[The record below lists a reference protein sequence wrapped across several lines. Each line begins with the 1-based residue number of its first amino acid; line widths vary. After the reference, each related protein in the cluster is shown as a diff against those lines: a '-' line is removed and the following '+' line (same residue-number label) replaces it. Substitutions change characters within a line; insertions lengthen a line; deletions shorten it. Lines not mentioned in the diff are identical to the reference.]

1 MTDEASTTSFESRD
15 KALKEGGATPKSNLV
30 KMWLTAI
37 AASTKDEETWRK
49 TGDEIIGI
57 YRSAEEYKS
66 QTAFNILYSNTETL
80 LPALYNSTPVPDIRR
95 RYNDPGVVSKA
106 VADILERAIT
116 YSIDVYD
123 FDNTVKSAMFDA
135 AVPGRGLVR
144 VRYAPYVQGG
154 EDHGAEVE
162 GPESVATENMEH
174 SPEGEGEPVENGEQV
189 TSHEVRCEY
198 VPWKNFRRGPGLVW
212 DDVDWIAFEHF
223 LSREQLK
230 QLNETI
236 GGKISLEST
245 TEGKHPDDEH
255 SSNQAKAEIFG
266 RARVWEVWDR
276 VSHQVLFIAPSW
288 MDEPIK
294 VAEDPYRLTGFYP
307 IPRPMQFVETP
318 TNLVPVPPYQCYK
331 ALAEELNEVTTRI
344 RKIVA
349 QLRVKGFYAAP
360 ADNLQE
366 IVDADDGDLVAIP
379 GLEMFIANGGLDG
392 AIAWWPIEPAVKALA
407 QLYEQREVI
416 KATIYEVCGIADI
429 MRGNTK
435 ATETASAQQIK
446 SQWGSLRVQRAQA
459 EVARFIRDIFRIKA
473 ELISTFYDMPTLQ
486 QMTGVE
492 LVSAA
497 DRQMAQQRVQMLQM
511 QAQQSAP
518 AAGPAAG
525 AGAAPPPAP
534 APIPEELTKV
544 LEGPLVDDVEKL
556 LRSDLLRSYKV
567 DVESDSTVRADL
579 TRNQEQMNLF
589 IQGTA
594 QYIQA
599 VGPAVQAQLMPS
611 DVAVDIYAAFARH
624 FKLGKQVEDSLDRM
638 ASNAKEQAQKPQP
651 QKPDPE
657 MEKIK
662 IQAQAKAEELRLK
675 AEAQQQEMALK
686 QQQLEQ
692 EMAFEREKMQQ
703 ELMLAQ
709 EKHNLDLQVAQ
720 VQADQQMKTAEM
732 QNQMAAEAH
741 QAEMARSQ
749 EAHSSKLAMDA
760 EGYSMGQ
767 AREAES
773 HDFKMRQAKQDADI
787 RVEEHN
793 AKHKPPKT
801 GPRKVKVIRDK
812 SGRIEGAEI
821 ND

>member
-1 MTDEASTTSFESRD
+1 MTDEASTSSFESRD
-15 KALKEGGATPKSNLV
+15 KALKEGGAAPKANLV

-37 AASTKDEETWRK
+37 AAAGKDESEWRK
-49 TGDEIIGI
+49 VGGDIIDI
-57 YRSAEEYKS
+57 YRSDEKQKG

-80 LPALYNSTPVPDIRR
+80 LPAIYNSTPVPDIRR

-123 FDNTVKSAMFDA
+123 FDSTIKSAMFDA

-144 VRYAPYVQGG
+144 VRYSPYVQGS
-154 EDHGAEVE
+154 EDHGAEGE
-162 GPESVATENMEH
+162 GPESQVTENMEH
-174 SPEGEGEPVENGEQV
+174 SPEGENEPVEGGEQV

-223 LSREQLK
+223 LSREQFE
-230 QLNETI
+230 QLDPAI
-236 GGKISLEST
+236 GKAIALDST
-245 TEGKHPDDEH
+245 VDGNKRDDEKTD
-255 SSNQAKAEIFG
+255 NQATGEIF
-266 RARVWEVWDR
+266 ARGQCWEVWDR
-276 VSHQVLFIAPSW
+276 VKKQVLFVAPAW
-288 MDEPIK
+288 LDEPVKI
-294 VAEDPYRLTGFYP
+294 ADDPYKLTGFYP

-344 RKIVA
+344 RKITR

-379 GLEMFIANGGLDG
+379 GLEAFMANGGIDG
-392 AIAWWPIEPAVKALA
+392 AIAWWPIEPSVKALA
-407 QLYEQREVI
+407 QLIEHREMV

-459 EVARFIRDIFRIKA
+459 EVGRFIRDVFRIKA

-486 QMTGVE
+486 QMTGVD
-492 LVSAA
+492 LISAA
-497 DRQMAQQRVQMLQM
+497 DKQLIQQRVQMLQT

-518 AAGPAAG
+518 AAGPVAG

-534 APIPEELTKV
+534 APIPPEITEKLELPTIEE
-544 LEGPLVDDVEKL
+544 VEQL

-599 VGPAVQAQLMPS
+599 VAPAVQAQLMPP

-638 ASNAKEQAQKPQP
+638 ASNAKEQAQKPQ
-651 QKPDPE
+651 QEKPDPE
-657 MEKIK
+657 MLK
-662 IQAQAKAEELRLK
+662 AQAEMQAKQQDMQLRKQEMEMNLQFK
-675 AEAQQQEMALK
+675 QQEAQMDAQIAQQKAQADIQIAYAKANADIQVKSMMAEKQAEMQDNK
-686 QQQLEQ
+686 NQI
-692 EMAFEREKMQQ
+692 
-703 ELMLAQ
+703 
-709 EKHNLDLQVAQ
+709 QVAQ
-720 VQADQQMKTAEM
+720 ASQGMQQDAEM
-732 QNQMAAEAH
+732 HEATVQQVRQGNMMAAEKHSVGMESA
-741 QAEMARSQ
+741 QAEADRAD
-749 EAHSSKLAMDA
+749 EKHKVGLEVTKAK
-760 EGYSMGQ
+760 
-767 AREAES
+767 
-773 HDFKMRQAKQDADI
+773 AKQ
-787 RVEEHN
+787 
-793 AKHKPPKT
+793 KPGGK
-801 GPRKVKVIRDK
+801 
-812 SGRIEGAEI
+812 
-821 ND
+821 